1 MELPRPEVRR
11 CFFDKSFEPP
21 LPAMALAWD
30 HDAPGLAE
38 HVWYLPGDVTV
49 QGPAPD
55 RFGVTVHRVGADSYR
70 VRLLWNGLCLSWEHL
85 TRVQVMTSALA
96 PILAA
101 LGTDLWHLLN
111 QPIEERSGIMAA

>member
-1 MELPRPEVRR
+1 M
-11 CFFDKSFEPP
+11 K
-21 LPAMALAWD
+21 
-30 HDAPGLAE
+30 
-38 HVWYLPGDVTV
+38 
-49 QGPAPD
+49 GPAPD

-70 VRLLWNGLCLSWEHL
+70 VRLLWNSLCLSWEHV

-111 QPIEERSGIMAA
+111 QPVESAQDTMAV